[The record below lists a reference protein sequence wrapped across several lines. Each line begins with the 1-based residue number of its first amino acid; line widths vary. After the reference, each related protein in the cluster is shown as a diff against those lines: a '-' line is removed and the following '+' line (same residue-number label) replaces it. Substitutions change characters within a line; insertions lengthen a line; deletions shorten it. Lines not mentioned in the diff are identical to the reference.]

1 MKGKNHASKVYMSI
15 RQISAHSYS
24 MCSCMRGRERGIKN
38 CVTRR
43 ELAIAR
49 IRGDKGHERREG
61 VERKEEE

>member
-1 MKGKNHASKVYMSI
+1 MKGKNHASKVYMC
-15 RQISAHSYS
+15 AHSYS

-43 ELAIAR
+43 ELAITR